1 MFQSELYDSNEIEN
15 EIFLSSIPLN
25 LIEEAIKTQFND
37 PLEYRKTDYVQSFLN
52 KYKFSVENMYEEDQ
66 MELDELHD
74 DFITFMK
81 NIFYEY
87 LGIGMPN
94 IEDMAEDDQHKIIHY
109 SYLYFITNI
118 KKNFTN
124 LIINYID
131 KNRDDISTIVVKKKD
146 VIYLNFKSEIPD
158 EFDVMVLSNLSSII
172 EHILSEEYTIDS
184 FLDLTT
190 SDELS
195 VELEF
200 VKTSFDNY
208 ELTGNFI
215 QSYISMVD
223 NYFRTELESKV
234 RNKILKKYPKRK
246 KEIVINDD
254 DDSISNESNND
265 NINDN
270 IDSIENSDN

>member
-1 MFQSELYDSNEIEN
+1 MSQTELYDTHDIDN
-15 EIFLSSIPLN
+15 EIFLSDMPLN
-25 LIEEAIKTQFND
+25 LIEEAIKTQFDD

-52 KYKFSVENMYEEDQ
+52 KYQFSVDNMYEEDQ
-66 MELDELHD
+66 MKLDELHD

-94 IEDMAEDDQHKIIHY
+94 IEDMPEEDQHKIIHY
-109 SYLYFITNI
+109 TYLYFITNI

-131 KNRDDISTIVVKKKD
+131 KNHEDIESISVKRKD
-146 VIYLNFKSEIPD
+146 VIYLNFKSEIQD
-158 EFDVMVLSNLSSII
+158 EFDVLVLSNLSSII
-172 EHILSEEYTIDS
+172 EHILTEEFTIDE
-184 FLDLTT
+184 FFELTT
-190 SDELS
+190 TDELS

-200 VKTSFDNY
+200 VKAAFDDFT
-208 ELTGNFI
+208 LTGNFI
-215 QSYISMVD
+215 QSYVVTVD

-246 KEIVINDD
+246 KELIVDD
-254 DDSISNESNND
+254 DLEDTTTEDD
-265 NINDN
+265 NTQDVV
-270 IDSIENSDN
+270 DSDN